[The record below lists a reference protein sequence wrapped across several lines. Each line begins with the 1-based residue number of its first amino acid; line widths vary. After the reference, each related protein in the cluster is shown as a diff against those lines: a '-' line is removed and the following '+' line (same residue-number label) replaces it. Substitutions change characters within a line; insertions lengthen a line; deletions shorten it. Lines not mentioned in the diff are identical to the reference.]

1 MANCCGHLPDCAK
14 PGSGSAVTGAR
25 VRRPDDGPRPVRML
39 RHDPSIRPFI
49 VIWEATR
56 ARSLACRHCR
66 AEARIR
72 RDPAELDTAQAEKL
86 LREIAAFGRCGRC
99 EFRTVCGGS
108 RSRAFALTGDAYA
121 EEPWCGYRPGS
132 FPYQRELSAA
142 LAAAG
147 HVEL

>member
-1 MANCCGHLPDCAK
+1 MP
-14 PGSGSAVTGAR
+14 
-25 VRRPDDGPRPVRML
+25 
-39 RHDPSIRPFI
+39 
-49 VIWEATR
+49 
-56 ARSLACRHCR
+56 